1 LKRTFFVSLCEFFNV
16 IVQFANFILWGFYF
30 GARAEMDAFL
40 TSLALPMVLVTVI
53 TGPLVSSLV
62 PLLVEAR
69 GKNVVSDFK
78 RFKNN
83 LINLFAVGGL
93 LLALL
98 IFSFSGLLV
107 RLIAPGLSPEMRLMA
122 AQLLRIEV
130 FSIPLLIVGGVL
142 TSFFYAEEKFY
153 RPTIAPFFGGLAA
166 ILLLVFWHQRLGI
179 HALAWG
185 MVFSALVQMLFMLG
199 VIRDHSWRLNWHDAG
214 LRKLA
219 RKMLPLS
226 GGSIYYKSDS
236 LIDRFILSFLP
247 AGSISYLGYGQ
258 RVITVI
264 SQVLS
269 RGLVTTRFTELS
281 AKNLNDQAGFK
292 ESLNRLFGQV
302 CFVIAPIAVCLI
314 LFVGPVLHF
323 VFQRGAFSAKDVQRT
338 TVVIIA
344 FLGILI
350 GGLLGS
356 VLANAF
362 YALGDTKTITLI
374 GITVFT
380 VGIFLKIAGVLVF
393 SYVGV
398 ALAASLYY
406 LLAVVVEIM
415 VLQRKIRV
423 FSWRTTGGHLLKVSA
438 AALAAL
444 AAGLIFKRLF
454 PAGIL
459 PLAGGIALVSAVYFL
474 LSWLLGVIDKSV
486 LPAFLN
492 NRLKNKQSEN

>member
-1 LKRTFFVSLCEFFNV
+1 VFN
-16 IVQFANFILWGFYF
+16 
-30 GARAEMDAFL
+30 
-40 TSLALPMVLVTVI
+40 
-53 TGPLVSSLV
+53 
-62 PLLVEAR
+62 
-69 GKNVVSDFK
+69 
-78 RFKNN
+78 
-83 LINLFAVGGL
+83 
-93 LLALL
+93 
-98 IFSFSGLLV
+98 
-107 RLIAPGLSPEMRLMA
+107 
-122 AQLLRIEV
+122 
-130 FSIPLLIVGGVL
+130 
-142 TSFFYAEEKFY
+142 
-153 RPTIAPFFGGLAA
+153 
-166 ILLLVFWHQRLGI
+166 
-179 HALAWG
+179 
-185 MVFSALVQMLFMLG
+185 ALVQMLFMLG
-199 VIRDHSWRLNWHDAG
+199 IIRDHSWRLNWHDAG

-219 RKMLPLS
+219 RRMLPLS
-226 GGSIYYKSDS
+226 GGNIYYKSDS

-258 RVITVI
+258 RVITAI

-281 AKNLNDQAGFK
+281 ERNLNDQTGFK
-292 ESLNRLFGQV
+292 ESLNRLFNRV
-302 CFVIAPIAVCLI
+302 SFVIAPIALCLV
-314 LFVGPVLHF
+314 LFVGPLLQL
-323 VFQRGAFSAKDVQRT
+323 VFQHGAFSALDVQRT

-362 YALGDTKTITLI
+362 YALGDTKTITMI

-406 LLAVVVEIM
+406 LLAVVVEIT

-438 AALAAL
+438 AAATAL
-444 AAGLIFKRLF
+444 AAGLIYRRFF
-454 PAGIL
+454 PSGVFQI
-459 PLAGGIALVSAVYFL
+459 AGGIALVSAVYLL
-474 LSWLLGVIDKSV
+474 LSWFFGVIDKSV

-492 NRLKNKQSEN
+492 NRLKKKQSEN

>member
-1 LKRTFFVSLCEFFNV
+1 MVSLCEIFNV
-16 IVQFANFILWGFYF
+16 IVQFVNFMLWGFYF

-53 TGPLVSSLV
+53 TGPLISSLV

-69 GKNVVSDFK
+69 GKNDVSDFK

-83 LINLFAVGGL
+83 LINLFTAGGF

-98 IFSFSGLLV
+98 IFLFSGLLV
-107 RLIAPGLSPEMRLMA
+107 RLIAPGLNPEIRFMA

-130 FSIPLLIVGGVL
+130 FSIPFLIVGGVL

-166 ILLLVFWHQRLGI
+166 IMTLLFWHQRLGI

-185 MVFSALVQMLFMLG
+185 MVFNALVQMLFMLG
-199 VIRDHSWRLNWHDAG
+199 IIKDHSWRLNWRDAG
-214 LRKLA
+214 LRKLV

-226 GGSIYYKSDS
+226 GGNIYYKSDS

-258 RVITVI
+258 RVIAVI

-281 AKNLNDQAGFK
+281 EKNLNDQAGFK
-292 ESLNRLFGQV
+292 ESVNRLFNQV
-302 CFVIAPIAVCLI
+302 CFVVAPIAVCLL
-314 LFVGPVLHF
+314 LFIGPVLQV
-323 VFQRGAFSAKDVQRT
+323 VFQRGAFSAVDVQRT
-338 TVVIIA
+338 TVVVIA

-406 LLAVVVEIM
+406 LLAVVVEIA
-415 VLQRKIRV
+415 VLQRKISF
-423 FSWRTTGGHLLKVSA
+423 FSWRTTGGHLVKVSTA
-438 AALAAL
+438 AAAAL
-444 AAGLIFKRLF
+444 AAGLIHKKLF

-459 PLAGGIALVSAVYFL
+459 PIAGGLALVGAVYFL
-474 LSWLLGVIDKSV
+474 LSWVLGVINKNI

-492 NRLKNKQSEN
+492 NRLKNGQNEN